1 MSQSWLNRKRRYF
14 KTNFESFFVLVE
26 SFSLRLTFENFPPLH
41 WFCLKLTVFS
51 DSVRSITKN
60 TQPIRCKTRPKLG
73 HLRLALERSFGFW
86 VWLPLF
92 TLNTHWLLVLL
103 ILVLIGCCGYSLLT
117 YSDTWSKDAVASR
130 RLVKTERWEM
140 APFYCTSRLLFNL
153 KYNNGIL
160 KILSFLFHFNVVFF
174 LRNKP
179 Q

>member
-73 HLRLALERSFGFW
+73 HLRLALERSFRFW

-117 YSDTWSKDAVASR
+117 AKRDRKTLWQVGDLLKLSDGKWLHSTVLHVYFLILNITMAS
-130 RLVKTERWEM
+130 
-140 APFYCTSRLLFNL
+140 
-153 KYNNGIL
+153 
-160 KILSFLFHFNVVFF
+160 
-174 LRNKP
+174 
-179 Q
+179 

>member
-41 WFCLKLTVFS
+41 WFCLRLTVFS

-73 HLRLALERSFGFW
+73 HLRLALERSFRFW

-117 YSDTWSKDAVASR
+117 AKRDRKTLWQVGDLLKLSDGKWLHSTILHVYFLIKDFQISF
-130 RLVKTERWEM
+130 
-140 APFYCTSRLLFNL
+140 PFQRC
-153 KYNNGIL
+153 
-160 KILSFLFHFNVVFF
+160 FF
-174 LRNKP
+174 LKE
-179 Q
+179 

>member
-14 KTNFESFFVLVE
+14 KTNFESFFVVVE
-26 SFSLRLTFENFPPLH
+26 SFSLRLTVENFPPLY
-41 WFCLKLTVFS
+41 WFCLRLTVFS

-73 HLRLALERSFGFW
+73 HLRLALERSFRFW

-117 YSDTWSKDAVASR
+117 AKRDRKTLWQVGDLLKLSDGKWLHST
-130 RLVKTERWEM
+130 
-140 APFYCTSRLLFNL
+140 
-153 KYNNGIL
+153 IL
-160 KILSFLFHFNVVFF
+160 HVYFLI
-174 LRNKP
+174 
-179 Q
+179 

>member
-73 HLRLALERSFGFW
+73 HLRLALERSFRFW

-117 YSDTWSKDAVASR
+117 AKRDRKTLWQVGDLLKLSDGKWLHSTV
-130 RLVKTERWEM
+130 LHV
-140 APFYCTSRLLFNL
+140 Y
-153 KYNNGIL
+153 
-160 KILSFLFHFNVVFF
+160 FLI
-174 LRNKP
+174 
-179 Q
+179 

>member
-26 SFSLRLTFENFPPLH
+26 SFSLRLTFENFLPLH

-73 HLRLALERSFGFW
+73 HLRLALERSFRFW

-117 YSDTWSKDAVASR
+117 AKRDRKTLWQVGDLLKLSDGKWLHSTV
-130 RLVKTERWEM
+130 LHV
-140 APFYCTSRLLFNL
+140 Y
-153 KYNNGIL
+153 
-160 KILSFLFHFNVVFF
+160 FLI
-174 LRNKP
+174 
-179 Q
+179 

>member
-73 HLRLALERSFGFW
+73 HLRLALERSFRFW

-117 YSDTWSKDAVASR
+117 AKRDRKTLWQVGDLLKLSDGKWLHST
-130 RLVKTERWEM
+130 
-140 APFYCTSRLLFNL
+140 
-153 KYNNGIL
+153 IL
-160 KILSFLFHFNVVFF
+160 HVYFLI
-174 LRNKP
+174 
-179 Q
+179 

>member
-26 SFSLRLTFENFPPLH
+26 SFSLPLTFENFPPLH

-73 HLRLALERSFGFW
+73 HLRLALERSFRFW

-117 YSDTWSKDAVASR
+117 AKRDRKTLWQVGDLLKLSDGKWLHST
-130 RLVKTERWEM
+130 
-140 APFYCTSRLLFNL
+140 
-153 KYNNGIL
+153 IL
-160 KILSFLFHFNVVFF
+160 HVYFLI
-174 LRNKP
+174 
-179 Q
+179 

>member
-26 SFSLRLTFENFPPLH
+26 SFSLRLTVENFPPLH

-60 TQPIRCKTRPKLG
+60 TQPISCKTRPKLG
-73 HLRLALERSFGFW
+73 HLRLALERSFRFW

-103 ILVLIGCCGYSLLT
+103 ILLLIGCCGYSLLRVLVLRHVIERRCGK
-117 YSDTWSKDAVASR
+117 SDT
-130 RLVKTERWEM
+130 
-140 APFYCTSRLLFNL
+140 C
-153 KYNNGIL
+153 
-160 KILSFLFHFNVVFF
+160 
-174 LRNKP
+174 
-179 Q
+179 